1 MFREESDFNPDELEK
16 ILSKSWSLNDF
27 SLWKT
32 TFPVFSPPPRMSVSQ
47 WAERYRII
55 SPEFANQPGRWRTSR
70 VPYMCEVMDACS
82 PSDPCRRVVLLKCSQ
97 SGGTEA
103 AILNL
108 LGFAIH
114 LNPRS
119 ILLCLPNIETASAFA
134 RERLE
139 PMLSQVP
146 ELRAVV
152 ADTLPGPDAA
162 RRSAIRRKLF
172 PGGILNIV
180 GANSVSGLS
189 SRPIPICLM
198 DEVDACVQNSGRGGS
213 PIALLTA
220 RAQTFPD
227 GKLVFISSPSN
238 EPDESGIF
246 QLWNDSSQGW
256 LETSCPGCGHWQV
269 LSFEAFDLESARVR
283 CSKCHEYFTQAQWNG
298 RGEPSIRWRHD
309 NPHHPSTKGFRLSA
323 FNSPWVD
330 WKSDL
335 GSEYLECKRLAGMGD
350 DSLLKTFTNTKL
362 ARPYK
367 ALGKRPDTDL
377 YSTRREPYSCHKSG
391 AEVPDDVLLLT
402 AGVDVHDQALFYEV
416 VGWGKG
422 MESWG
427 ILTGS
432 FSGDPRNP
440 QSGVWEKLDHWSS
453 TGSSDI
459 RTNR

>member
-47 WAERYRII
+47 WADRYRII
-55 SPEFANQPGRWRTSR
+55 SPEFANQPGRWDVTCVLHVRGDGRLQSLR
-70 VPYMCEVMDACS
+70 SLPAGGLAQVLAVRWNGERDSQFARIH
-82 PSDPCRRVVLLKCSQ
+82 DPL
-97 SGGTEA
+97 E
-103 AILNL
+103 
-108 LGFAIH
+108 
-114 LNPRS
+114 
-119 ILLCLPNIETASAFA
+119 SAFDAALSAEYRNRVGFRA
-134 RERLE
+134 RRLE

-256 LETSCPGCGHWQV
+256 LETSCPGCGEWQV
-269 LSFEAFDLESARVR
+269 LSFEAFDLESVR
-283 CSKCHEYFTQAQWNG
+283 IRCGKCHGYFTQAQWNG
-298 RGEPSIRWRHD
+298 RGESSIRWRHD

-330 WKSDL
+330 WRSDL
-335 GSEYLECKRLAGMGD
+335 RP
-350 DSLLKTFTNTKL
+350 NTWSASGL
-362 ARPYK
+362 PASV
-367 ALGKRPDTDL
+367 TIV
-377 YSTRREPYSCHKSG
+377 SSRRSRTPNSH
-391 AEVPDDVLLLT
+391 VPIRHW
-402 AGVDVHDQALFYEV
+402 AGVPTSISIPAVASPTLPQER
-416 VGWGKG
+416 
-422 MESWG
+422 
-427 ILTGS
+427 
-432 FSGDPRNP
+432 SGGARRCSLADGR
-440 QSGVWEKLDHWSS
+440 
-453 TGSSDI
+453 
-459 RTNR
+459 R